1 MLGKER
7 GKIVTCRMAINTARG
22 AGIVGYGR
30 RAWYKMSMLG
40 PTMNWPM
47 AGPKAS
53 SQLCYGPPEL
63 VAGPLAPLI
72 AGCFWVHGFGDF
84 ADGPCQLQTRRGIWQ
99 MRDGISIS
107 SRLSTLTIVE
117 LTCMLLPRDPRHP
130 TVNFNLGEEGA
141 KPVGLR
147 LYAAR
152 EILCGGRYAPYE
164 A

>member
-1 MLGKER
+1 
-7 GKIVTCRMAINTARG
+7 
-22 AGIVGYGR
+22 
-30 RAWYKMSMLG
+30 
-40 PTMNWPM
+40 MNWPM

-63 VAGPLAPLI
+63 VAGPLAPLM

-84 ADGPCQLQTRRGIWQ
+84 ADGPCQVQTRRGIWK

-147 LYAAR
+147 LTRPGRSFAVEGMHLMR
-152 EILCGGRYAPYE
+152 PRPTRNEGGSGGQRFRLSGRPFSAWSG
-164 A
+164 